1 MSKFIPVE
9 PNKWA
14 DMVRA
19 QSEVL
24 HLRRDA
30 VHSANLIGGL
40 QEENAN
46 LKAEVQRLTWL
57 QVETLNE
64 RNKAEAEVE
73 RLTNCKSEADRLEA
87 EVERLREAGDE
98 IEVALRGMMGNYP
111 RSLADGWKEAKEGKR
126 RG

>member
-46 LKAEVQRLTWL
+46 LKAEV
-57 QVETLNE
+57 
-64 RNKAEAEVE
+64 
-73 RLTNCKSEADRLEA
+73 
-87 EVERLREAGDE
+87 ERLREAGDY

-111 RSLADGWKEAKEGKR
+111 RSLAEGWKEAKEGKR